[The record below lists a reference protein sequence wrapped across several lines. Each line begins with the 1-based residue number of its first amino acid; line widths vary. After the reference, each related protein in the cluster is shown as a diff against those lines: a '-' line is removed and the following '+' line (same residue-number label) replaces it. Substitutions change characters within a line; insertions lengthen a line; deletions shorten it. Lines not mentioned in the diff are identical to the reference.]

1 SSLFFFSPQPSVSV
15 PIPTEASLPRAG
27 VALPPRRRLS
37 RALPLPATPPWRL
50 LSPSP
55 STCDPTPRLPGEQ
68 RSATGWGSA
77 AGELLLDV
85 GGAPSASSDGRRRL
99 SAPRLFSLAMGPCEG
114 SIGGRGGGGQGRCPS
129 LHRIQREGG
138 GEPTAA
144 RRRPSGGG
152 TLPSAGSSGRGAG
165 CGSVA
170 PSPSI

>member
-1 SSLFFFSPQPSVSV
+1 MMQTTEICRQLVSNNRSGRDRERAPCAVRLDSSADTNLLIFLSSTAHPFLLSSLFFFSPQPSVSV

-27 VALPPRRRLS
+27 GALPPRRRLS

-68 RSATGWGSA
+68 RSATGWGAA

-85 GGAPSASSDGRRRL
+85 GGAPSASGDGRRRL

-114 SIGGRGGGGQGRCPS
+114 
-129 LHRIQREGG
+129 
-138 GEPTAA
+138 
-144 RRRPSGGG
+144 
-152 TLPSAGSSGRGAG
+152 
-165 CGSVA
+165 
-170 PSPSI
+170 